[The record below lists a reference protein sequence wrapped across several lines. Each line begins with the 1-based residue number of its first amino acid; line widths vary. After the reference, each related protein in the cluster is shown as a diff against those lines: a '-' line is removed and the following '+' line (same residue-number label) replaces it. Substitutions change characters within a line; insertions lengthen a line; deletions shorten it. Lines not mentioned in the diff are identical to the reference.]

1 LTIFVKFDKIS
12 EKIRSVNNLDKK
24 QIEKLVNEK
33 VDAALKANDTPK
45 RFFITENGR
54 GVVDG
59 GDLYNAVL
67 SEVLSIVKTSLVD
80 IIAEVH
86 ANVSTEKAA
95 EKTTK
100 KTAEKSVEKAAE
112 EPAAAKTAK
121 K

>member
-1 LTIFVKFDKIS
+1 M
-12 EKIRSVNNLDKK
+12 DKK
-24 QIEKLVNEK
+24 QIEKLVSEK

-45 RFFITENGR
+45 KFFITENGR

-67 SEVLSIVKTSLVD
+67 SEVLSVMKIALVD

-86 ANVSTEKAA
+86 SKTVEKPA
-95 EKTTK
+95 ETK
-100 KTAEKSVEKAAE
+100 NEKVEKAE
-112 EPAAAKTAK
+112 KPATKTAK

>member
-1 LTIFVKFDKIS
+1 MTIFTNFDKIS
-12 EKIRSVNNLDKK
+12 EKIGSVNNLDKK

-45 RFFITENGR
+45 KFFITENGR

-67 SEVLSIVKTSLVD
+67 SEVLSVMKIALVD
-80 IIAEVH
+80 IISEV
-86 ANVSTEKAA
+86 NTNSTEKTAKKSA
-95 EKTTK
+95 EK
-100 KTAEKSVEKAAE
+100 VAE
-112 EPAAAKTAK
+112 EPAVKTAK